1 MEHSIDAIDKRLQM
15 RFDVEDS
22 NIPLV
27 LEDNSEITSVIDISR
42 GGMSVTHDDTLEVGD
57 IVPVHITY
65 GDIEIDANVKI
76 VSATKKRAGA
86 QFVDLDDAT
95 ANQLLY
101 MSLLLDK
108 NHDQENVKYTLG
120 TPKLSTEKAK
130 FD

>member
-1 MEHSIDAIDKRLQM
+1 M
-15 RFDVEDS
+15 
-22 NIPLV
+22 